1 MENSHTTDSY
11 IASLE
16 QQLSALAAERD
27 SLRTTAA
34 RLSSERNALRTESVC
49 LSQEL
54 QGLRSSA
61 ARLSSERDAL
71 QGVVEKMQC
80 ELRELR
86 RMLFGRKSER
96 FIPTDPAQL
105 KLDFE
110 GVVQLKEE
118 REYAALQETASAT
131 RKESAPRIKRPAE
144 DRQRRIFPDHLE
156 RRDEIIE
163 PEEIPADSKRIGEE
177 VTELLEYNPGE
188 LYIRR
193 LIRPKYALPNGNG
206 VVIGPLP
213 SLPLAR
219 TNAGPSILAQLL
231 VGKYQD
237 HLPLHRQI
245 GIFARAGVQL
255 KASTVSDWVQGTA
268 ELLGPLYECLRK
280 RVLGCDYIQVDESI
294 IPVLDKDKPGATRKG
309 YHWVVRSP
317 ELKSLFFHY
326 DKGSRAQYVAVEL
339 LKDFRGAVQSD
350 GYGAYD
356 IYENKQGVLLLGCW
370 AHVRRKFEHALSD
383 DPERA
388 QYALRVIGE
397 LYAIERRVKEQGLP
411 PDEIEAIRKK
421 DAYPLIRE
429 FERWIEKQ
437 ANATTPRS
445 AIGKALRYAYALY
458 PRLSRY
464 VTDGRY
470 RIDNNLAEQAVRPLA
485 LGRKNYLFCRNHEA
499 AYHTAI
505 VYSLLGTCR
514 LWGIEPVRWLTDVFS
529 RIQDCS
535 IRRLEELLPHRWT
548 PQD

>member
-1 MENSHTTDSY
+1 MTDTY
-11 IASLE
+11 TASLE
-16 QQLSALAAERD
+16 QRLSALTAERD
-27 SLRTTAA
+27 SLRSTAA
-34 RLSSERNALRTESVC
+34 RLSSERDNLA
-49 LSQEL
+49 
-54 QGLRSSA
+54 
-61 ARLSSERDAL
+61 
-71 QGVVEKMQC
+71 GVVEKMRD
-80 ELRELR
+80 ELRQLR

-96 FIPTDPAQL
+96 FIPSDPSQL

-110 GVVQLKEE
+110 GVAELKQE
-118 REYAALQETASAT
+118 REYAALQASAPT
-131 RKESAPRIKRPAE
+131 ARKEPAPRAEKPTE
-144 DRQRRIFPDHLE
+144 DRQRRIFAEHLE

-163 PEEIPADSKRIGEE
+163 PDEVPSESKRIGEE
-177 VTELLEYNPGE
+177 VTELLEYKPGE

-193 LIRPKYALPNGNG
+193 LIRPKYALPNGEG
-206 VVIGPLP
+206 VVIGDLP
-213 SLPLAR
+213 SLPLPR
-219 TNAGPSILAQLL
+219 TNAGPSLLAQLL

-245 GIFARAGVQL
+245 VIFARAGIQL
-255 KASTVSDWVQGTA
+255 KASTVSDWVQGAA
-268 ELLGPLYECLRK
+268 ELLEPLYECLRK

-317 ELKSLFFHY
+317 ELNSLFFHY

-339 LKDFRGAVQSD
+339 LKDFQGAVQSD

-370 AHVRRKFEHALSD
+370 AHIRRKFEHALAD
-383 DPERA
+383 DPQRA
-388 QYALRVIGE
+388 EYALRVIGE
-397 LYAIERRVKEQGLP
+397 LYAIERRAKEQGLP
-411 PDEIEAIRKK
+411 PDEVKVIRERE
-421 DAYPLIRE
+421 AYPLIKE
-429 FERWIEKQ
+429 FEKWIEHERTSTAPQ
-437 ANATTPRS
+437 S
-445 AIGKALRYAYALY
+445 SIGKALRYAYALY
-458 PRLSRY
+458 PRMARY

-514 LWGIEPVRWLTDVFS
+514 LWGIDPVRWLTDVFS

-535 IRRLEELLPHRWT
+535 VRRLEELLPHKWK

>member
-1 MENSHTTDSY
+1 MENSNTTDTC

-16 QQLSALAAERD
+16 QQLSALTAERD
-27 SLRTTAA
+27 SLRTTA
-34 RLSSERNALRTESVC
+34 E
-49 LSQEL
+49 
-54 QGLRSSA
+54 
-61 ARLSSERDAL
+61 RLSSERDAL

-110 GVVQLKEE
+110 GVTELKQE
-118 REYAALQETASAT
+118 REYAALQEAAPTV
-131 RKESAPRIKRPAE
+131 RKAPAPRIKRPAE
-144 DRQRRIFPDHLE
+144 ERQRRIFSEHLE

-163 PEEIPADSKRIGEE
+163 PDDIPAGGKRIGEE
-177 VTELLEYNPGE
+177 ITELLEYNPGE

-193 LIRPKYALPNGNG
+193 LIRPKYALPNGDG
-206 VVIGPLP
+206 VVIGQLP
-213 SLPLAR
+213 SLPLPR

-255 KASTVSDWVQGTA
+255 KASTVSDWVQGSA
-268 ELLGPLYECLRK
+268 ELLEPLYEMLKK
-280 RVLGCDYIQVDESI
+280 RVLGSDYIQVDESI
-294 IPVLDKDKPGATRKG
+294 IPVLDKDKPGAARKG

-388 QYALRVIGE
+388 EYALRVIGE

-411 PDEIEAIRKK
+411 PDEIKAIREKE
-421 DAYPLIRE
+421 AYPLIRE
-429 FERWIEKQ
+429 FERWIEREAK
-437 ANATTPRS
+437 ATTPQS

-470 RIDNNLAEQAVRPLA
+470 RIDNNLAENAVRPLA

-535 IRRLEELLPHRWT
+535 VKRLEELLPHKWT

>member
-1 MENSHTTDSY
+1 MENATPTASY
-11 IASLE
+11 VSTLE
-16 QQLSALAAERD
+16 QRLAALTAERD
-27 SLRTTAA
+27 SLRSTA
-34 RLSSERNALRTESVC
+34 E
-49 LSQEL
+49 
-54 QGLRSSA
+54 
-61 ARLSSERDAL
+61 RLSSERDTL
-71 QGVVEKMQC
+71 QGVVEKMQG
-80 ELRELR
+80 ELRQLR

-96 FIPTDPAQL
+96 FIPSDPAQL

-110 GVVQLKEE
+110 GVAELKQE
-118 REYAALQETASAT
+118 REYAALQAAT
-131 RKESAPRIKRPAE
+131 PTRHKEPAARGAKSTE
-144 DRQRRIFPDHLE
+144 ERQRRIFSDHLE

-163 PEEIPADSKRIGEE
+163 PEEIPAGGKRIGEE
-177 VTELLEYNPGE
+177 ITELLEYKPGE

-193 LIRPKYALPNGNG
+193 LIRPKYALPHGEG
-206 VVIGPLP
+206 VVIGSLP
-213 SLPLAR
+213 SLPLPR
-219 TNAGPSILAQLL
+219 TNAGPSLLAQLL

-255 KASTVSDWVQGTA
+255 KASTVSDWVQGAA
-268 ELLGPLYECLRK
+268 ELLEPLYECLR
-280 RVLGCDYIQVDESI
+280 RWVLGCDYIQVDESI

-326 DKGSRAQYVAVEL
+326 DKGSRAQYVVVEL

-370 AHVRRKFEHALSD
+370 AHIRRKFEHALAD
-383 DPERA
+383 DPQRA
-388 QYALRVIGE
+388 EYALRVIGQ
-397 LYAIERRVKEQGLP
+397 LYALERRMKEQGLP
-411 PDEIEAIRKK
+411 PDEIKVIREK

-429 FERWIEKQ
+429 FERWVEET
-437 ANATTPRS
+437 ANAVTPQS
-445 AIGKALRYAYALY
+445 ALGKAVRYAYTLY

-470 RIDNNLAEQAVRPLA
+470 RIDNNLAENAVRPLA

-514 LWGIEPVRWLTDVFS
+514 LWQIDPVKWLTDVFS

-535 IRRLEELLPHRWT
+535 VKRLEELLPHRWT
-548 PQD
+548 PQA

>member
-1 MENSHTTDSY
+1 MENTTLPASY

-16 QQLSALAAERD
+16 QRLSALTAERD
-27 SLRTTAA
+27 SLRSTA
-34 RLSSERNALRTESVC
+34 E
-49 LSQEL
+49 
-54 QGLRSSA
+54 
-61 ARLSSERDAL
+61 RLSSERDNL
-71 QGVVEKMQC
+71 QGVVEKMQG
-80 ELRELR
+80 ELRQLR

-96 FIPTDPAQL
+96 FIPSDPSQL

-110 GVVQLKEE
+110 GLAELKEE
-118 REYAALQETASAT
+118 REYAALQAAT
-131 RKESAPRIKRPAE
+131 PTRHKEPAARGAKPTE
-144 DRQRRIFPDHLE
+144 ERQRRIFSEHLE

-163 PEEIPADSKRIGEE
+163 PEEIPAGGKRIGEE
-177 VTELLEYNPGE
+177 VTELLEYKPGE

-193 LIRPKYALPNGNG
+193 LIRPKYALPHGEG
-206 VVIGPLP
+206 VVIGQLP
-213 SLPLAR
+213 SLPLPR
-219 TNAGPSILAQLL
+219 TNAGPSLLAQLL

-245 GIFARAGVQL
+245 GIFTRAGVQL
-255 KASTVSDWVQGTA
+255 KASTVSDWVQGAA
-268 ELLGPLYECLRK
+268 ELLEPLYRKLRE

-317 ELKSLFFHY
+317 ELRSLFFHY
-326 DKGSRAQYVAVEL
+326 DKGSRAQYVVVEL

-370 AHVRRKFEHALSD
+370 AHIRRKFEHALAD
-383 DPERA
+383 DPQRA
-388 QYALRVIGE
+388 EYALRVIGQ
-397 LYAIERRVKEQGLP
+397 LYALERRMKEEGLP
-411 PDEIEAIRKK
+411 PDEIKAIREK

-429 FERWIEKQ
+429 FERWVEKE
-437 ANATTPRS
+437 ANAATPQS
-445 AIGKALRYAYALY
+445 SIGKALRYAYALY

-470 RIDNNLAEQAVRPLA
+470 RIDNNLAENAVRPLA

-514 LWGIEPVRWLTDVFS
+514 LWQIDPVRWLTDVFS

-535 IRRLEELLPHRWT
+535 VKRLEELLPHRWT
-548 PQD
+548 PQASQACFRNPK